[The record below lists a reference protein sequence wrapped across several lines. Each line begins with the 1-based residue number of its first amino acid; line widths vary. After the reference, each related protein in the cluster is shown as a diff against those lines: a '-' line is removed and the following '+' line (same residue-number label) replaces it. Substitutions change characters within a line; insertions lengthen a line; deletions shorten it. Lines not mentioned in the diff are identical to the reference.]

1 MPPQPRDE
9 RRPAAAST
17 LGRQPIRAFTLPI
30 PLTRDARQALLVL
43 IPIYDDW
50 EAATLLLMQ
59 LDRVLVDAA
68 LRASVLLVDDG
79 SNVPVNEEIGARP
92 YAAIDAVDVLALRQ
106 NVGHQR
112 AIAIALAY
120 VSDQL
125 GPMATVIMDGDGED
139 APRDVPRLLKRLHEL
154 DDRSIVFAER
164 RRRSEQL
171 TFRVFYRL
179 YRLLHQLLTGI
190 PVRVGNFSVV
200 PGSLLARLVVVSE
213 LWNHY
218 AAAVFKARLPR
229 ETVPTER
236 APRLCGESRM
246 NFVALV
252 GHGLS
257 ALSVHAE
264 VIGVRLLMATGLLV
278 GLICAALAGM
288 VFIRVATA
296 LPVPAWAPTAVGL
309 LVILLIQAIAL
320 ALFFVL
326 LIMHGRTQPLF
337 IPIRDY
343 HVFVTPIARVFP
355 SLPTTVATS
364 ASSPARRPR

>member
-1 MPPQPRDE
+1 LTTPP
-9 RRPAAAST
+9 
-17 LGRQPIRAFTLPI
+17 
-30 PLTRDARQALLVL
+30 TRVAGPPLLVL

-50 EAATLLLMQ
+50 EAVSLLLVL
-59 LDRVLVDAA
+59 LDAVLVDA
-68 LRASVLLVDDG
+68 RMQASILLVDDG
-79 SNVPVNEEIGARP
+79 SMVPAGAAIGSRT
-92 YAAIDAVDVLALRQ
+92 YSAIDAVDVLTLRQ

-120 VSDQL
+120 VHDRL
-125 GPMATVIMDGDGED
+125 APAATVVMDGDGED
-139 APRDVPRLLKRLHEL
+139 APRDVPRLIIRLREL
-154 DDRSIVFAER
+154 GDSAIVFAER

-171 TFRVFYRL
+171 AFRVFYSV
-179 YRLLHQLLTGI
+179 YRVVHRLLTGI

-200 PGSLLARLVVVSE
+200 PAALLARLVVVSE

-229 ETVPTER
+229 DTVPTER
-236 APRLCGESRM
+236 APRLCGESQM

-252 GHGLS
+252 AHGLS

-264 VIGVRLLMATGLLV
+264 VVGVRLLVATGVLV
-278 GLICAALAGM
+278 AVICALLAS
-288 VFIRVATA
+288 VLFVRLATA
-296 LPVPAWAPTAVGL
+296 LTIPGWAPTAVGL
-309 LVILLIQAIAL
+309 LVILLVQAIAL

-343 HVFVTPIARVFP
+343 YVFVNPVARLFPMTAATP
-355 SLPTTVATS
+355 T
-364 ASSPARRPR
+364 PAITARPR

>member
-1 MPPQPRDE
+1 M
-9 RRPAAAST
+9 
-17 LGRQPIRAFTLPI
+17 
-30 PLTRDARQALLVL
+30 RDAGPALLVL
-43 IPIYDDW
+43 IPVYEDW
-50 EAATLLLMQ
+50 QAVTLLFPL
-59 LDRVLVDAA
+59 LDSVLVEARM
-68 LRASVLLVDDG
+68 RANILIVDDG
-79 SNVPVNEEIGARP
+79 SLVAASPVIGTPA
-92 YAAIDAVDVLALRQ
+92 YHALDAVDVLALKQ

-120 VSDQL
+120 VHDRL
-125 GPMATVIMDGDGED
+125 DPDAIVVMDGDGED
-139 APRDVPRLLKRLHEL
+139 AAQDVPRLVRRLHEL
-154 DDRSIVFAER
+154 GDRAIVFAER

-171 TFRVFYRL
+171 AFRFFYGL
-179 YRLLHQLLTGI
+179 YRLLHRLLTGI

-200 PGSLLARLVVVSE
+200 PSSLLARLVVVSE

-218 AAAVFKARLPR
+218 AAAIFKARLPR

-236 APRLCGESRM
+236 AARLCGETRM

-264 VIGVRLLMATGLLV
+264 LIGVRLLVATGLLV
-278 GLICAALAGM
+278 AVICTLLAS
-288 VFIRVATA
+288 VLVIRVATTLA
-296 LPVPAWAPTAVGL
+296 IPGWAPTAVAL
-309 LVILLIQAIAL
+309 LVILLVQAIAV

-343 HVFVTPIARVFP
+343 HVFVNPVRRLFP
-355 SLPTTVATS
+355 VLPSTAT
-364 ASSPARRPR
+364 AGSPARRPR